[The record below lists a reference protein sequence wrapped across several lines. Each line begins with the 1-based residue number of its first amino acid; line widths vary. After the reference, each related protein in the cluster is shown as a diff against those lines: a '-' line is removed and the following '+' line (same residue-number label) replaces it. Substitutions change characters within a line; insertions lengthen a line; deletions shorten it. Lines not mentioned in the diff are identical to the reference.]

1 MEKVG
6 FKKIFGRGG
15 RDLYARVMHP
25 ADDDGSSR
33 NV

>member
-6 FKKIFGRGG
+6 FKKIFGRTG
-15 RDLYARVMHP
+15 DLYARVMHP
-25 ADDDGSSR
+25 ADDDDGSSR